1 MNAPIAFSLNST
13 SYPTP
18 QGYSFYTGTIADSG
32 MQMTFDLHA
41 DVAGGTVTQ
50 PFVETLLLNNAPYV
64 SPGNVSSVSS
74 KGVGQ
79 VTSTSAAFS
88 SYTGGW
94 SILSL
99 VCGLTVL
106 SMVL

>member
-1 MNAPIAFSLNST
+1 MNAPITFSLNST
-13 SYPTP
+13 SYPSI

-32 MQMTFDLHA
+32 VQMTFDLHA

-64 SPGNVSSVSS
+64 SPGNVSSVPST
-74 KGVGQ
+74 GVGQ
-79 VTSTSAAFS
+79 VTTTNTASA
-88 SYTGGW
+88 SYTRGW
-94 SILSL
+94 SMLSL

>member
-1 MNAPIAFSLNST
+1 
-13 SYPTP
+13 
-18 QGYSFYTGTIADSG
+18 
-32 MQMTFDLHA
+32 MTFDLHA
-41 DVAGGTVTQ
+41 DVAEGMVTQ

-64 SPGNVSSVSS
+64 SPSNVTSVSS
-74 KGVGQ
+74 TSVGQ
-79 VTSTSAAFS
+79 VTRNNAAF

-94 SILSL
+94 RMLSL